1 MEREKQFKQNRLHQ
15 LRTDRGLS
23 LRKLAE
29 EVGVDWSTL
38 SFCEKGQRNF
48 SARVIAALTKYF
60 GVSADYLLGNK
71 TGVSNCRLKELR
83 EANGLT
89 IRELSTLT
97 KISHSQLGRI
107 ESGER
112 KISTPQAAALAD
124 FFGITVDA
132 LLGRTAEDDSLIEPE
147 ITDEEV
153 EKRFFKVTKLGYK
166 MVYLP
171 ESKMAGKNG
180 WVFLHRIVVAKSI
193 GRDLTPEEVVHHI
206 DGDPSNNAL
215 SNLMLF
221 PNNAEHRR
229 YHGQQR
235 RNQMI
240 DDLLKK

>member
-15 LRTDRGLS
+15 LRTERGLS
-23 LRKLAE
+23 LRELSE
-29 EVGVDWSTL
+29 EIGVDFSTIA
-38 SFCEKGQRNF
+38 FCEKGQRNF
-48 SARVIAALTKYF
+48 SARTIAALTNYF
-60 GVSADYLLGNK
+60 GVSVDYLLGCALSN
-71 TGVSNCRLKELR
+71 TNCRLKELR

-89 IRELSTLT
+89 IRELSELT
-97 KISHSQLGRI
+97 KISHSQLARI
-107 ESGER
+107 ENGER
-112 KISTPQAAALAD
+112 KISTPQASALAD
-124 FFGITVDA
+124 FFGITIDA
-132 LLGRTAEDDSLIEPE
+132 LLGRAEEDDSLIEPE

-153 EKRFFKVTKLGYK
+153 EKKFFKTTKLGYK
-166 MVYLP
+166 MVYMP

-206 DGDPSNNAL
+206 DGDPSNNTL

-221 PNNAEHRR
+221 PNNTEHRK

>member
-1 MEREKQFKQNRLHQ
+1 MYRLKE
-15 LRTDRGLS
+15 LR
-23 LRKLAE
+23 LRRNLTIRALAE
-29 EVGVDWSTL
+29 KVGVSHTQITHI
-38 SFCEKGQRNF
+38 ENGKRN
-48 SARVIAALTKYF
+48 LTTKNAKIFADFF
-60 GVSADYLLGNK
+60 GVSVDYLLGCALSN
-71 TGVSNCRLKELR
+71 TNCRLKELR

-89 IRELSTLT
+89 IRELSELT
-97 KISHSQLGRI
+97 KISHSQLARI
-107 ESGER
+107 ENGER
-112 KISTPQAAALAD
+112 KISTPQASALAD
-124 FFGITVDA
+124 FFGITIDA
-132 LLGRTAEDDSLIEPE
+132 LLGRAEEDDSLIEPE

-153 EKRFFKVTKLGYK
+153 EKKFFKTTKLGYK
-166 MVYLP
+166 MVYMP

-206 DGDPSNNAL
+206 DGDPSNNTL

-221 PNNAEHRR
+221 PNNTEHRK

>member
-1 MEREKQFKQNRLHQ
+1 MYRLKE
-15 LRTDRGLS
+15 LR
-23 LRKLAE
+23 LRRNLTIRALAE
-29 EVGVDWSTL
+29 KVGVSHTQITHI
-38 SFCEKGQRNF
+38 ENGKRN
-48 SARVIAALTKYF
+48 LTTKNAKIFADFF
-60 GVSADYLLGNK
+60 GVSVDYLLGCAPSN
-71 TGVSNCRLKELR
+71 TNCRLKELR

-89 IRELSTLT
+89 IRELSVLT
-97 KISHSQLGRI
+97 KISNSQLARI
-107 ESGER
+107 ENGER
-112 KISTPQAAALAD
+112 KISTPQASALAD
-124 FFGITVDA
+124 FFGITIDA
-132 LLGRTAEDDSLIEPE
+132 LLGRAEEDDSLIEPE

-153 EKRFFKVTKLGYK
+153 EKKFFKTTKLGYK
-166 MVYLP
+166 MVYMP

-206 DGDPSNNAL
+206 DGDPSNNTL

-221 PNNAEHRR
+221 PNNAEHRK

>member
-1 MEREKQFKQNRLHQ
+1 MYRLKE
-15 LRTDRGLS
+15 LR
-23 LRKLAE
+23 LRRNLTIRALAE
-29 EVGVDWSTL
+29 KVGVSHTQITHI
-38 SFCEKGQRNF
+38 ENGKRN
-48 SARVIAALTKYF
+48 LTTKNAKIFADFF
-60 GVSADYLLGNK
+60 GVSVDYLLGCALSN
-71 TGVSNCRLKELR
+71 TNCRLKELR

-89 IRELSTLT
+89 IHELSGLT
-97 KISHSQLGRI
+97 KISHSQLARI
-107 ESGER
+107 ENGER
-112 KISTPQAAALAD
+112 KISTPQASALAD
-124 FFGITVDA
+124 FFGITIDA
-132 LLGRTAEDDSLIEPE
+132 LLGRAEEDDSLIEPE

-153 EKRFFKVTKLGYK
+153 EKKFFKTTKLGYK
-166 MVYLP
+166 MVYMP

-206 DGDPSNNAL
+206 DGDPSNNTL

-221 PNNAEHRR
+221 PNNAEHRK